1 MHERVLKMIENL
13 ETPGNRLKTGLLL
26 VPPSRLAQA
35 EEIAARLLADV
46 EDIAQI
52 ARNAVPQAS
61 RYAGLGAS
69 RIGQWLDDISQQ
81 STGQKRALVVN
92 LDLLLAGVSES
103 ERAQVWYHVRQ
114 GMPHRR
120 RVVLVLMPDGA
131 EHLLPPLQE
140 WEKTNRCARL

>member
-1 MHERVLKMIENL
+1 MHILHTR
-13 ETPGNRLKTGLLL
+13 TRLHA
-26 VPPSRLAQA
+26 PSQPAS
-35 EEIAARLLADV
+35 ARLLADV

-61 RYAGLGAS
+61 RYAGLSAS
-69 RIGQWLDDISQQ
+69 RIGQWLDDISQR

-131 EHLLPPLQE
+131 EHLLPSLQE